1 MKLYMV
7 ILGCV
12 PPGRNTEQHDVFFG
26 IADSLKELVPHMND
40 FWKEAA
46 GRLHIDAWREVT
58 HIDGYTINV
67 VNSNYESNIKQKEKL
82 FFINLGGY
90 KQNEFEEYHYKVLA
104 VATDKSKAIA
114 RSKETTFFK
123 HCGFKDARSHVD
135 DKYGVDIDDVYEI
148 GDILSTETKE
158 KYSLIINPSTENLSD
173 ELHIGYLKFNKLL
186 SQ

>member
-26 IADSLKELVPHMND
+26 IGDSLKELVPQMNM

-46 GRLHIDAWREVT
+46 GRIHIDAWRKVEHT
-58 HIDGYTINV
+58 DGFDIAVIANEHEASIN
-67 VNSNYESNIKQKEKL
+67 QKERL

-104 VATDKSKAIA
+104 VAEDKGKAVA
-114 RSKETTFFK
+114 HSKETAFFK
-123 HCGFKDARSHVD
+123 HYGFKGAISHVD
-135 DKYGVDIDDVYEI
+135 DKYGIDVDDIYEI
-148 GDILSTETKE
+148 GDILSSDTKE
-158 KYSLIINPSTENLSD
+158 KYSLIITPATEVLTD
-173 ELHIGYLKFNKLL
+173 ELNIGYLKFDKLT